1 MPEIPRPA
9 LLDGSFHHHLLRDAT
24 RLEAYAR
31 AVRAVVREG
40 DVVADIGSGSG
51 VLAYLARKAGARKV
65 HAVESNTNSYAA
77 LLRGLRANGVA
88 GAVVATLADGTQW
101 RPPEA
106 VDVVVCELMETG
118 LLHESIGAV
127 MRNVHGWEHRPRA
140 IVPHAVSLRV
150 EGVEMKDEFLGYKAT
165 FPGFRAIGEGE
176 APLTDLVEYA
186 SYEFLREPPGESV
199 DSPFVLRVQ
208 RDGLLGGIQLRTWTT
223 VAPGV
228 ETGESSAYCT
238 PLALTLDA
246 PMPVRAG
253 ERLEGR
259 IAYDF
264 DYTSQPLRFDL
275 RRP

>member
-9 LLDGSFHHHLLRDAT
+9 LLDGSFHHHLLRDTA
-24 RLEAYAR
+24 RLDAYAR
-31 AVRAVVREG
+31 AIANVVRAG

-51 VLAYLARKAGARKV
+51 VLAFLAHKAGARKV

-77 LLRGLRANGVA
+77 LLRSLRANGVA
-88 GAVVATLADGTQW
+88 GSVVATLADGTTW
-101 RPPEA
+101 RPPEP

-118 LLHESIGAV
+118 LLHEAIGAV
-127 MRNVHGWEHRPRA
+127 VRNVHAWEHPPRA
-140 IVPHAVSLRV
+140 FLPHAVSLRI
-150 EGVEMKDEFLGYKAT
+150 EGVEMRDEFHGYRAT
-165 FPGFRAIGEGE
+165 FPGFRAVGEGE

-186 SYEFLREPPGESV
+186 AYEFLRAPPG
-199 DSPFVLRVQ
+199 DAIDAPFALRVL
-208 RDGLLGGIQLRTWTT
+208 RDGLLGGIQLRTWT
-223 VAPGV
+223 VAAPGV

-246 PMPVRAG
+246 PMPVREG

-275 RRP
+275 RRA